1 MTGTIT
7 TLRTAA
13 ELQSPVPVRAE
24 DVQPP
29 GYKPPAAALLIC
41 PEARMPKIPCDCRAN
56 APARTCLSEG
66 T

>member
-1 MTGTIT
+1 MSDNIT
-7 TLRTAA
+7 TLRTGA

-29 GYKPPAAALLIC
+29 GYKPPAAALLMT
-41 PEARMPKIPCDCRAN
+41 RTPKIPCNCRAN

-66 T
+66 V

>member
-7 TLRTAA
+7 TLRAAA

-41 PEARMPKIPCDCRAN
+41 PDPRAVE
-56 APARTCLSEG
+56 EG
-66 T
+66 A

>member
-1 MTGTIT
+1 MNGTIT

-13 ELQSPVPVRAE
+13 GLQSPVPVRAE

-41 PEARMPKIPCDCRAN
+41 PETHIPGIPCGCGAN
-56 APARTCLSEG
+56 PSAYDYQQGA
-66 T
+66 